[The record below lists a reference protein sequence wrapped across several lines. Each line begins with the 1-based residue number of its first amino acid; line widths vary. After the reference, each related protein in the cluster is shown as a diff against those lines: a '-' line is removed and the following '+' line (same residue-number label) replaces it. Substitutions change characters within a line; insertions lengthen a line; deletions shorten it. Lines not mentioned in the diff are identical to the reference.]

1 MATKKM
7 HEENMTVS
15 EEQSARAPA
24 EYSEHDSSST
34 EETTVSEEITTDY
47 ITGSEIKDSPKE
59 RVRQRIARA
68 LFHEFGLSVSD
79 MEPDFLIPVEVEG
92 KTRRKKAEIAIFTHG
107 KDHTLE
113 NLRRVVVCRPEP
125 KNGKK
130 GVTKLRD
137 HEQASKD
144 IDELKEFLTAL
155 PAKQAWGLW
164 TNGLDFFFLLKTES
178 RFGPEFTPYADWPL
192 ADESQESRSVVSD
205 ARLRRADPEML
216 RTAFRR
222 CHNFIHGNEGMPK
235 DAAFWQFLYLIFAK
249 MYDERNEGVARR
261 FYAHPTEPFTA
272 EGRKAIRTRIE
283 PLFEEVKKKYGL
295 ESENP
300 IFRGNEEI
308 TLSDRALGFLV
319 AELARYDFSRTDI
332 DAKGVAYQELVGTN
346 LRGDRGQY
354 FTPRAAIRLMVEIL
368 DPQENERVFDPA
380 CGTGGFLRETLKHL
394 LDRWKEEEGTGG
406 EPDATED
413 LRSHQEK
420 LLQFTRKNLFG
431 ADFDPF
437 LVRAS
442 SMNLLMVANT
452 TGNVFHMDS
461 LAFPQGHLPG
471 VELAKKR
478 IPLGSIDVLMT
489 NPPFGSDIPITDS
502 QLLDAYRD
510 GVAKNWRRGEEG
522 SWIQSAGRINAV
534 APEVL
539 FIQRSVEWLREGGRM
554 GIVLPDG
561 ILGNPGDEP
570 IRQWILENCWVL
582 ASIDLPVETF
592 IVEANVNILTSLLL
606 LKKKTKEEKIAE
618 GMNGPKDYPVFM
630 AVAEKVGFDR
640 RGNTLYKRSPQGEI
654 IFVEQ
659 EEKERIRI
667 NGKNEYAT
675 LKRKVPIV
683 DTDLPS
689 EPRPGQPYDPGPIV
703 KAYREFRKKYP
714 EPDFHRGGAKR

>member
-1 MATKKM
+1 MDEALMTAENITKARSSEYPELDDSG
-7 HEENMTVS
+7 HEDPVMS
-15 EEQSARAPA
+15 EDVAP
-24 EYSEHDSSST
+24 
-34 EETTVSEEITTDY
+34 DY
-47 ITGSEIKDSPKE
+47 ITGRAVKDSPKE

-68 LFHEFGLSVSD
+68 LFHEYGLSVEG
-79 MEPDFLIPVEVEG
+79 MEPDFPIPVEIG
-92 KTRRKKAEIAIFTHG
+92 GRTRRKKVEIAIFAHD
-107 KDHTLE
+107 KEHVLQ
-113 NLRRVVVCRPEP
+113 NLRRVVICRPEP

-137 HEQASKD
+137 HEQAAKD
-144 IDELKEFLTAL
+144 LEELKEFMTAV
-155 PAKQAWGLW
+155 PSCQYGLW
-164 TNGLDFFFLLKTES
+164 TNGLDFFFLRKEIT
-178 RFGPEFTPYADWPL
+178 RFDTVFEPRADWPL

-249 MYDERNEGVARR
+249 MHDERGDGVTRR
-261 FYAHPTEPFTA
+261 FYAHPTEPFSA
-272 EGRKAIRTRIE
+272 EGRKAIRARIE
-283 PLFEEVKKKYGL
+283 PLFEEMKTRYGP
-295 ESENP
+295 ESDNP

-319 AELARYDFSRTDI
+319 AELARYDFARTDI

-354 FTPRAAIRLMVEIL
+354 FTPRGAIHLMVEML
-368 DPQENERVFDPA
+368 DPQEDERVLDPA

-394 LDRWKEEEGTGG
+394 LECWKHEEGTAGD
-406 EPDATED
+406 PDSTEE
-413 LRSHQEK
+413 LQSHQERLAK
-420 LLQFTRKNLFG
+420 FARQNLFG

-471 VELAKKR
+471 VEPAQKKIR
-478 IPLGSIDVLMT
+478 LGTIDVLMT
-489 NPPFGSDIPITDS
+489 NPPFGSDIPITDP
-502 QLLDAYRD
+502 QLLDAYKD
-510 GVAKNWRRGEEG
+510 GVARSWRRKEDGAWIPSEG
-522 SWIQSAGRINAV
+522 RMNTV
-534 APEVL
+534 APEIL
-539 FIQRSVEWLREGGRM
+539 FIQRAVEWLREGGRM

-570 IRQWILENCWVL
+570 IRRWILDHCWVL
-582 ASIDLPVETF
+582 ASVDLPVETF
-592 IVEANVNILTSLLL
+592 IVEANVNILTSLLF
-606 LKKKTKEEKIAE
+606 LKKKTQQERMAE
-618 GMNGPKDYPVFM
+618 SLSGQLVDYPVFM

-640 RGNTLYKRSPQGEI
+640 RGNTLYKRSPDGEI
-654 IFVEQ
+654 ILEEQ

-667 NGKNEYAT
+667 NGKNHFAV
-675 LKRKVPIV
+675 LKRKVPSV
-683 DTDLPS
+683 DNDLP
-689 EPRPGQPYDPGPIV
+689 EIA
-703 KAYREFRKKYP
+703 KAYREFRKQYP
-714 EPDFHRGGAKR
+714 EPGMPRKSVKR